1 MPRYETLVTRIYIS
15 LISQLKAL
23 TLEIM
28 FRTCLQ
34 IYVNLKAGK
43 EVLNKAVCA
52 GEGVMGEVDTI
63 DQRERDPVL
72 STALLMESYHLLC
85 HAPSVL
91 VVTPSS
97 VAGDPTLEP

>member
-28 FRTCLQ
+28 FRTCLR
-34 IYVNLKAGK
+34 IHINLKAGK
-43 EVLNKAVCA
+43 GVLNKAACA
-52 GEGVMGEVDTI
+52 GEGVMGEVDTK
-63 DQRERDPVL
+63 DQKERDRVL
-72 STALLMESYHLLC
+72 STALLMKSSHLLC

-91 VVTPSS
+91 VITPSS